1 MAKENN
7 INLQDLGLEE
17 LLETLEE
24 SRVHLRKLRFNHAV
38 SVLEDTNSIKNSRR
52 EIARIKTEI
61 RAREIAEA
69 KK

>member
-1 MAKENN
+1 MAKEKK
-7 INLQDLGLEE
+7 INLQDLGAEE

-24 SRVHLRKLRFNHAV
+24 TQLHLRKLKFNHAV
-38 SVLEDTNSIKNSRR
+38 SVLEDTNSIKNTRR
-52 EIARIKTEI
+52 DIARIKTEM